1 MTGCGAPGAP
11 GIIRCLRKNGERDI
25 RIVAVDR
32 NENAGARDLV
42 DAFYTVP
49 SAEKEDF
56 LPAVLDICR
65 RESVQVVIPI
75 VTRELMKF
83 ARARAEFEALGAKVS
98 VMEPDKLEI
107 VNNKAHLLDAMRAHG
122 LRTPEYRRVHTVE
135 KLKAAVSALGYPE
148 KALCVKAAVG
158 NGSRGIRML
167 NANISRFDLFFEQK
181 PNSMF
186 ISYEELIRTLS
197 ERETM
202 PEMLVMEYLPG
213 TEYSVDFLADHG
225 EPIYTVSRRGLSVVT
240 SNMMSLVVDDNP
252 AVKEIC
258 TQVVRSLELDGNFGF
273 DLLYNANDETPY
285 VIEINPRLT
294 AGVVSCAAAGVNL
307 PYLGMKRLLGEP
319 LPELTPHFGTRMS
332 RRYQEAFFDADLTGK
347 GADDMKKVL
356 VLAPHTDDGE
366 LGCGGTVARLL
377 EEGCEVHFAVFST
390 CAESVPAGFPADE
403 LKTEF
408 LSAMESYGIPAE
420 QLILFDFQVRHFPAH
435 RQEILE
441 ELVRLNRRI
450 VPDLVLAPSLHDVH
464 QDHHTIAEE
473 AIRAFKRTSILG
485 YEEPWNNLTFNNQV
499 YVTLEERH
507 VEKKIAAVERY
518 ISQRG
523 RIYASGEYIRALA
536 MSHGVQIGRQY
547 AEVFETERW
556 IL

>member
-1 MTGCGAPGAP
+1 MKGELKMKIILSVILSLVFIAASSACARGTTPSGGTTGSSGDTVSTVGTERPAYRDNLPERDFDGHTFYVLTGVHGAATTHSFYTEETSDALELAFYKRNQAVAARFNLDFYEDDSGNCQKIDTLRTNVSSGDKTVDLYMLWDRFAFSAAQEALVYSIEELEYVDLSNPWWAQKINSQLSFDGKLWFAVGDENPVLMTGCGAPGAP

-42 DAFYTVP
+42 DAFYSVP

-135 KLKAAVSALGYPE
+135 KLKATVSALGYPE

-225 EPIYTVSRRGLSVVT
+225 EPVYTVSRRGLSVVT

-332 RRYQEAFFDADLTGK
+332 RRYQEAFFDAAGN
-347 GADDMKKVL
+347 
-356 VLAPHTDDGE
+356 
-366 LGCGGTVARLL
+366 RL
-377 EEGCEVHFAVFST
+377 
-390 CAESVPAGFPADE
+390 D
-403 LKTEF
+403 
-408 LSAMESYGIPAE
+408 
-420 QLILFDFQVRHFPAH
+420 
-435 RQEILE
+435 
-441 ELVRLNRRI
+441 
-450 VPDLVLAPSLHDVH
+450 
-464 QDHHTIAEE
+464 
-473 AIRAFKRTSILG
+473 
-485 YEEPWNNLTFNNQV
+485 W
-499 YVTLEERH
+499 
-507 VEKKIAAVERY
+507 
-518 ISQRG
+518 
-523 RIYASGEYIRALA
+523 
-536 MSHGVQIGRQY
+536 
-547 AEVFETERW
+547 
-556 IL
+556 

>member
-1 MTGCGAPGAP
+1 
-11 GIIRCLRKNGERDI
+11 
-25 RIVAVDR
+25 
-32 NENAGARDLV
+32 
-42 DAFYTVP
+42 
-49 SAEKEDF
+49 
-56 LPAVLDICR
+56 
-65 RESVQVVIPI
+65 
-75 VTRELMKF
+75 
-83 ARARAEFEALGAKVS
+83 
-98 VMEPDKLEI
+98 
-107 VNNKAHLLDAMRAHG
+107 
-122 LRTPEYRRVHTVE
+122 
-135 KLKAAVSALGYPE
+135 
-148 KALCVKAAVG
+148 
-158 NGSRGIRML
+158 
-167 NANISRFDLFFEQK
+167 
-181 PNSMF
+181 
-186 ISYEELIRTLS
+186 
-197 ERETM
+197 
-202 PEMLVMEYLPG
+202 
-213 TEYSVDFLADHG
+213 
-225 EPIYTVSRRGLSVVT
+225 
-240 SNMMSLVVDDNP
+240 
-252 AVKEIC
+252 
-258 TQVVRSLELDGNFGF
+258 
-273 DLLYNANDETPY
+273 
-285 VIEINPRLT
+285 
-294 AGVVSCAAAGVNL
+294 
-307 PYLGMKRLLGEP
+307 
-319 LPELTPHFGTRMS
+319 
-332 RRYQEAFFDADLTGK
+332 
-347 GADDMKKVL
+347 MKKVL

-408 LSAMESYGIPAE
+408 LSAMESYGIPDE
-420 QLILFDFQVRHFPAH
+420 RIDRKSTRLNSSHGLFDSQVRHFPAH

>member
-307 PYLGMKRLLGEP
+307 PYLGIKRLDLSRVMQCMDTTDGVMALFRHLQRTAQDCGFGEI
-319 LPELTPHFGTRMS
+319 
-332 RRYQEAFFDADLTGK
+332 
-347 GADDMKKVL
+347 
-356 VLAPHTDDGE
+356 
-366 LGCGGTVARLL
+366 GCFQVGGLSDSGITVACGVPTVCGMGVRG
-377 EEGCEVHFAVFST
+377 EGNHT
-390 CAESVPAGFPADE
+390 PDE
-403 LKTEF
+403 
-408 LSAMESYGIPAE
+408 
-420 QLILFDFQVRHFPAH
+420 
-435 RQEILE
+435 
-441 ELVRLNRRI
+441 
-450 VPDLVLAPSLHDVH
+450 
-464 QDHHTIAEE
+464 
-473 AIRAFKRTSILG
+473 
-485 YEEPWNNLTFNNQV
+485 
-499 YVTLEERH
+499 
-507 VEKKIAAVERY
+507 
-518 ISQRG
+518 
-523 RIYASGEYIRALA
+523 
-536 MSHGVQIGRQY
+536 Y
-547 AEVFETERW
+547 AEVESLFQRSVLAACAAYTLNDDFAKAAE
-556 IL
+556 

>member
-56 LPAVLDICR
+56 LPTVLDICR

-83 ARARAEFEALGAKVS
+83 ARARAEFEALGAQVS

-202 PEMLVMEYLPG
+202 PEETVKEKGNGYDTDSAAETALWARERR
-213 TEYSVDFLADHG
+213 TETGSASCPFHSGERPDFLQDQ
-225 EPIYTVSRRGLSVVT
+225 EKIPR
-240 SNMMSLVVDDNP
+240 
-252 AVKEIC
+252 C
-258 TQVVRSLELDGNFGF
+258 TEK
-273 DLLYNANDETPY
+273 
-285 VIEINPRLT
+285 
-294 AGVVSCAAAGVNL
+294 AGS
-307 PYLGMKRLLGEP
+307 
-319 LPELTPHFGTRMS
+319 
-332 RRYQEAFFDADLTGK
+332 
-347 GADDMKKVL
+347 
-356 VLAPHTDDGE
+356 
-366 LGCGGTVARLL
+366 
-377 EEGCEVHFAVFST
+377 
-390 CAESVPAGFPADE
+390 
-403 LKTEF
+403 F
-408 LSAMESYGIPAE
+408 L
-420 QLILFDFQVRHFPAH
+420 QLCD
-435 RQEILE
+435 
-441 ELVRLNRRI
+441 
-450 VPDLVLAPSLHDVH
+450 
-464 QDHHTIAEE
+464 
-473 AIRAFKRTSILG
+473 
-485 YEEPWNNLTFNNQV
+485 
-499 YVTLEERH
+499 
-507 VEKKIAAVERY
+507 
-518 ISQRG
+518 
-523 RIYASGEYIRALA
+523 
-536 MSHGVQIGRQY
+536 
-547 AEVFETERW
+547 
-556 IL
+556 

>member
-42 DAFYTVP
+42 DAFYSVP

-65 RESVQVVIPI
+65 RESVQIVIPI

-135 KLKAAVSALGYPE
+135 KLKAAVSALDYPE

-307 PYLGMKRLLGEP
+307 PYLG
-319 LPELTPHFGTRMS
+319 
-332 RRYQEAFFDADLTGK
+332 K

-403 LKTEF
+403 LKMEF